1 MTAAEFTRW
10 FLALFFVGV
19 AGFYT
24 VRIIQVGYRLHA
36 SPVFSGDPG
45 TRHWA
50 HHAAFRFFR
59 VLILLVCLARLA
71 WPPLDHFLV
80 PFDGLWH
87 PVMLL
92 CGDTML
98 AGGFAAAIA
107 IHFYMGDNWR
117 SGTRDGAGT
126 HLITSGPFAYSRNP
140 MMLSVM
146 TAQAGLFLAM
156 PSVFT
161 LICLAVGW
169 WAVVAQ
175 TAVEERSLQRRFGAD
190 YEHYRAATPRW
201 IRWHSSFR

>member
-1 MTAAEFTRW
+1 MTAVEFTRW

-24 VRIIQVGYRLHA
+24 VRIIQVGRRLEA
-36 SPVFSGDPG
+36 SPVFSGDFG
-45 TRHWA
+45 TRHWTY
-50 HHAAFRFFR
+50 HAAFRFFR
-59 VLILLVCLARLA
+59 VLILVVCLVRLA
-71 WPPLDHFLV
+71 WPQFDRFLV

-87 PVMLL
+87 PALL
-92 CGDTML
+92 LTGDAML
-98 AGGFAAAIA
+98 AGGFAATIA
-107 IHFYMGDNWR
+107 VHFYMGDQWR
-117 SGTRDGAGT
+117 SGTRDGERT
-126 HLITSGPFAYSRNP
+126 QLITSGPFARSRNP

-175 TAVEERSLQRRFGAD
+175 TAVEEKALQQRFGGD
-190 YEHYRAATPRW
+190 YEAYRATTPRW
-201 IRWHSSFR
+201 LKW